1 MKITRIEIVALDQ
14 PHKGRLIFAT
24 GPTPAANNFI
34 LMKIHT
40 DQGLVGIGSSYSFP
54 DAPLLKSGVSRE
66 GAMVL
71 MKDLAAMLIG
81 EDPRRTHHL
90 LNRLETAIGG
100 WFSENWYVLGTFDC
114 ALYDLK
120 GKIVDVPVYELLG
133 GIQRERIPLE
143 HIQSFLP
150 TPEEAAE
157 EAKRYIDAG
166 FSSIKLHVNAD
177 PKNALARFRAM
188 REALGAG
195 IPIGVDMGMA
205 YSLSGALKTIERLD
219 EHDLNFVEQ
228 PLPAYDVEGQVLLRR
243 KSRVPI
249 LADHGAMSV
258 AEAYASIKSGAYD
271 GAHCLLCRVGGV
283 HRGVKWADLM
293 DIAFVDYQIC
303 NQGNTIAA
311 AIGAHFAVTRKKSD
325 RFNDELGLFLYLHGT
340 TDTASITD
348 DIVRDPGFTIEG
360 GELHSPRGPGLGVE
374 LDDAMVERYR
384 SKTLDTI
391 MVSRRM

>member
-1 MKITRIEIVALDQ
+1 MKITAIEIIALDQ

-40 DQGLVGIGSSYSFP
+40 DAGITGIGSSYSFP

-71 MKDLAAMLIG
+71 MKDLGRLLIG

-90 LNRLETAIGG
+90 LNKLESSISG
-100 WFSENWYVLGTFDC
+100 WYSENWYVLGTLDC

-120 GKIVDVPVYELLG
+120 GKILGVPVYELLG

-157 EAKRYIDAG
+157 EARRYIDAG
-166 FSSIKLHVNAD
+166 FKSLKLHVNAD
-177 PKNALARFRAM
+177 PVNALARFRAA
-188 REALGAG
+188 REALGPDIA
-195 IPIGVDMGMA
+195 IGVDMGMA
-205 YSLSGALKTIERLD
+205 YNRTDALRLIHQLN

-228 PLPAYDVEGQVLLRR
+228 PLQAYDVEGHVLLRR
-243 KSRVPI
+243 QSPVPI
-249 LADHGAMSV
+249 IADHGAMSV
-258 AEAYASIKSGAYD
+258 AEAYASIRTGAYD
-271 GAHCLLCRVGGV
+271 GAHCLVCRVGGV
-283 HRGVKWADLM
+283 HRAVKWADLM
-293 DIAFVDYQIC
+293 DLSFSEYQIC

-311 AIGAHFAVTRKKSD
+311 AIGAHFAVSRRKSA

-348 DIVRDPGFTIEG
+348 DIVTSTGFVIEDG
-360 GELHSPRGPGLGVE
+360 HLHSPAGPGLGLE
-374 LDDAMVERYR
+374 LDEAMVARYA
-384 SKTLDTI
+384 
-391 MVSRRM
+391 SRDLAPILVR

>member
-1 MKITRIEIVALDQ
+1 VKITRIEIIALDQ

-40 DQGLVGIGSSYSFP
+40 DEGHVGLGSSYSFP

-71 MKDLAAMLIG
+71 MTDLARMLIG

-90 LNRLETAIGG
+90 LNKLETSISG
-100 WFSENWYVLGTFDC
+100 WYSENWYVLGTFDC

-120 GKIVDVPVYELLG
+120 GKLCGVPVYELLG
-133 GIQRERIPLE
+133 GLQRERIPLE

-157 EAKRYIDAG
+157 EAKRYVDAG
-166 FSSIKLHVNAD
+166 FKSIKLHVNSDAR
-177 PKNALARFRAM
+177 NALARMKAA
-188 REALGAG
+188 REALGPD

-205 YSLSGALKTIERLD
+205 YSLSGALRTIERLD
-219 EHDLNFVEQ
+219 EYDLNFVEQ
-228 PLPAYDVEGQVLLRR
+228 PLPAYDIEGQVLLRQ
-243 KSRVPI
+243 KCRVPI
-249 LADHGAMSV
+249 LADHGAMSIS
-258 AEAYASIKSGAYD
+258 EAFASIKAGAYD
-271 GAHCLLCRVGGV
+271 GAHCLLCRVGGI
-283 HRGVKWADLM
+283 HRAVKWADLM
-293 DIAFVDYQIC
+293 DISFTDYQIC

-311 AIGAHFAVTRKKSD
+311 AAGAHFAVARKKSD

-340 TDTASITD
+340 TDTKSITD
-348 DIVRDPGFTIEG
+348 DIVRDPGFIIEN

-374 LDDAMVERYR
+374 LDDDMVARYR
-384 SKTLDTI
+384 SPSLQPIVVD
-391 MVSRRM
+391 